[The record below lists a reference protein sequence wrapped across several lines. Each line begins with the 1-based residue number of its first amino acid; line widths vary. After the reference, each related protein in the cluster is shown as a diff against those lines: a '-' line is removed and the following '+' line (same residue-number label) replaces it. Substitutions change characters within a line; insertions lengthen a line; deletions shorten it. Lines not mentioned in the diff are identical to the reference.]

1 MKRFLTIVGM
11 AVSLAAPALADEQPP
26 PSLSATG
33 QATETAAPDM
43 ATVTL
48 GVVSEAKTA
57 REALDANNADIA
69 KVIDAIKAAGIADKD
84 IGTTGFNVGPVY
96 SNPRPRDD
104 GSSDAPRI
112 TGYQVSN
119 QVQVTI
125 RELAKAGGVLD
136 AAVTA
141 GANQAASIEF
151 GLVDRKPVEDK
162 AMTGAIA
169 DANRKAELMANSA
182 GVKLVRILSVSANE
196 GGGPFPVPMAMARAD
211 KAVPVMAGE
220 RAVSANATVV
230 WEIAGK

>member
-69 KVIDAIKAAGIADKD
+69 KVIDAIKAAGIAEKD

-169 DANRKAELMANSA
+169 DAKRKAELMANAA
-182 GVKLVRILSVSANE
+182 GVKLVRILSVSTNE